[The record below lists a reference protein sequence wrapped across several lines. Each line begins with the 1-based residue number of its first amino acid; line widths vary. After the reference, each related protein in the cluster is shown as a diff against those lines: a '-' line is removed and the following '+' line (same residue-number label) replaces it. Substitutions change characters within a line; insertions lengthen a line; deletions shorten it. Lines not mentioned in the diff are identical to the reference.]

1 MSAGL
6 PLSLMALFAPR
17 PPPPYAPPIDLP
29 KNGEYSG
36 IAALV
41 AKFEEKNE
49 VPVKEEEPK
58 VDKKLRER

>member
-29 KNGEYSG
+29 KNGECVSAQ
-36 IAALV
+36 ISSQSDLHA
-41 AKFEEKNE
+41 
-49 VPVKEEEPK
+49 
-58 VDKKLRER
+58 R